1 MPDIYATIDR
11 ADAAVQHQ
19 LADVLELRARDP
31 RQQAMLEDYLADAAL
46 SGRVLEIGCG
56 TGAITRR
63 LAREGDAI
71 GIDPSPVFI
80 ARARELAPEIRFE
93 VADGRELPFADGS
106 FDAVVCHTALCH
118 IPECERVLAEAHRVS
133 EKLVIFEG
141 DYATTT
147 VALSDHDPLQACV
160 EAAVAAL
167 VHDRWVVRRLPAL
180 LEAAGWEPV
189 RMRSHGYVESGEPG
203 YMLTIVDRGAE
214 FVPGAMADALRAEA
228 RRRADD
234 GSWFGHIA
242 YASVIA
248 RR

>member
-1 MPDIYATIDR
+1 MPDIYATIDQ
-11 ADAAVQHQ
+11 ADEATQSQ
-19 LADVLELRARDP
+19 LADVLELRMSDL

-46 SGRVLEIGCG
+46 SGRILEIGCG

-63 LAREGDAI
+63 LAAEGDVV

-80 ARARELAPEIRFE
+80 ARARELAPQLRFE
-93 VADGRELPFADGS
+93 IADGRELPFADDS

-118 IPECERVLAEAHRVS
+118 IPDCERVLAEAYRVGR
-133 EKLVIFEG
+133 KLVIFEG

-147 VALSDHDPLQACV
+147 VALSKNDPLQACV

-167 VHDRWVVRRLPAL
+167 VHDRWLVRRLPAL
-180 LEAAGWEPV
+180 VADAGWEPV
-189 RMRSHGYVESGEPG
+189 RMRSHGYVESGEPS
-203 YMLTIVDRGAE
+203 YMLTLVDRGAE

-242 YASVIA
+242 YASLIA